1 MIFCSLH
8 WTQML
13 HYGFEYEILKF
24 TFNKYFSSSENVSP
38 EVCCHEC
45 IVFHFGPLIL

>member
-1 MIFCSLH
+1 MIFLQF
-8 WTQML
+8 TL
-13 HYGFEYEILKF
+13 DTDVHYGFEYEILKF

-38 EVCCHEC
+38 EECCHER